1 MAFDPDKY
9 LAEQSSTPSRG
20 FDPDA
25 YLANAA
31 PVSKPSSFDPDA
43 YLASAASVK
52 PTPQQIERMASQPPS
67 AVAAPAPTK
76 SQEFNVLEASQAA
89 LSRQQVKREAE
100 ATAKAE
106 VIPFEQLYKNPENL
120 KKIQD
125 YASLRFGKTGQKQ
138 PGETD
143 AQFVDRFARH
153 MRFIN
158 TNEINYFTEQDWINN
173 SKPADVLKAGEAYAL
188 FDKTAG
194 FLSKGGQNPLTAVSD
209 YIAGVGSAP
218 STAASLGVG
227 KVVTGP
233 LLRKATQEGLKKAVL
248 SKTGAIGVGAP
259 LATETS
265 TNVLSNVYGQK
276 RELSVADAAAKEM
289 RTLLPQ
295 LSEEQQREVLPQ
307 IEQIEKQV
315 AEGID
320 IGEAALTGAITAPLS
335 LAVEVGPLALAAKSS
350 TKFLKGNDFT
360 LNEILDARKKQLN
373 IAKKPDTL
381 TGDKDADNVVVTTTN
396 IYDGGDLLDQQ
407 GAPTAI
413 AQMQVKNS
421 LDKQADLIASSIWKQ
436 MPDMSPK
443 PGEQTFE
450 AVQRTLQSFDSLPNN
465 VIKQSLEEAGTD
477 LPNFLTRLE
486 AGGLD
491 TDALEKFSAM
501 YGVSTSDAARTL
513 QSKSVISRMINKMRE
528 VDPESAKAV
537 DALLGK
543 PDLSTGMMSTLKGY
557 IDRLDRNMITAM
569 TTNMATVMRN
579 AFGVGTNATYGAV
592 EDGLESLLFNTGR
605 KLAGQMRGSPVKGD
619 IGRGIYGAIDDT
631 VDTWFYLG
639 QQGLSKDITEE
650 ALKNNPMLMS
660 KMLATA
666 EEMKQSDLI
675 APVRILNTPAVLMD
689 NYIRRAVFASSIDY
703 HMRQV
708 GLDMLDTMAQGKNI
722 PIDIL
727 RKGVDDALEFTFSKT
742 PTDKIGKGFVDIV
755 EAGRPATTTVFP
767 FARFLVNATKWTWK
781 HYNPGLTAGMGAA
794 DMIKGVSMLRNGDEA
809 GQALLMQGSTRIA
822 QQATGAATLIA
833 AYKYREENQDTP
845 WNIMKSDDGTT
856 VDAKYLF
863 PLNVPLALAD
873 FYYKTANGNPED
885 FKTKDL
891 IEALTG
897 FKAVGTQGQMIDV
910 AREAAS
916 SIAAKF
922 TGDES
927 DEAALNKMDKAGA
940 EFVGAW
946 LGRSTVPLNQFS
958 DLISAFD
965 NNESMQRDIFVTQ
978 PGEKLGA
985 GEIIGRSIQK
995 GIPILKQALPE
1006 YQPATREKAAPRDTG
1021 PFKQMTGLALIPPK
1035 NEIETEIERLNI
1047 PYQSVFSTTGD
1058 KTVDSQA
1065 RKFMAENIETMLLP
1079 YLRSDEYKSASREGQ
1094 FGELKNRLSQLQ
1106 TQAKN
1111 IATQQS
1117 IQDYY
1122 SREQVPPIEQ
1132 KKFEALPPKVRKA
1145 TTDLYK
1151 QQLGRSLNE
1160 DTDFR
1165 KFGIALQLAKTVQR
1179 VPLAVQED
1187 KPGFAVGGSVGKQAL
1202 KKAGKSTLLDETM
1215 NLLQQVR
1222 KDAGV
1227 PDETMSPAIDQT
1239 ANMLMGKKPVLPK
1252 TAAKSKS
1259 VLPEEVAKP
1268 APTVPESSVL
1278 SQTDEALP
1286 TLPAKTIEAPT
1297 PSKAFES
1304 EDYIKGEEAMLE
1316 MYTPEQLKSW
1326 KVANPE
1332 DYENT
1337 LHSFTGMAKGLKSSE
1352 IPPAPFAK
1360 KTDEAAE
1367 SLVDEVEY
1375 DIDGNPVSIG
1385 GKAVVKKFEP
1395 VADEYGVDPKYLSG
1409 DVNSITGNTSVTARN
1424 KAIASIKETRE
1435 DSFFKL
1441 RNNDKF
1447 AFVDDDV
1454 LGVVLGDYRYS
1465 RGVELNP
1472 KDPAMLDDAVKLAT
1486 QYQKRLDTLRE
1497 KYKDVPPV
1505 KLFHGQSAT
1514 EDINR
1519 LKKTGFDDPA
1529 KRDEFHSEMMVGA
1542 PSFTKDLNLGFRG
1555 GPFGGTNPE
1564 NYVVTEIPYADYV
1577 FNKINMAPEK
1587 YDTKD
1592 MNTILR
1598 AVTGAPG
1605 VVRPIG
1611 LPRAGFL
1618 ETEDM
1623 MLEAEKLRV
1632 KGRGTSLRG
1641 ASAEVSEAL
1650 QRGGKDVIR
1659 AEVKKGEDIVAE
1671 YMKLA
1676 RQSSNPKERMKL
1688 AYMSYGGIKDLM
1700 NSYMSMGK
1708 VTSTK
1713 TGLGQQY
1720 QAAINF
1726 FADYSGIQRQMR
1738 EVGDILWDG
1747 GAKQKAQNLYELSDK
1762 MKKFQQTDP
1771 AISTAVDEAKRTK
1784 PLDEVTKMIPKLA
1797 KGGLASRR

>member
-1 MAFDPDKY
+1 MGMFDDLIPQQN
-9 LAEQSSTPSRG
+9 QSSG
-20 FDPDA
+20 GMFDDLIPKK
-25 YLANAA
+25 NQNIP
-31 PVSKPSSFDPDA
+31 PV
-43 YLASAASVK
+43 ASTAK
-52 PTPQQIERMASQPPS
+52 
-67 AVAAPAPTK
+67 PAPT
-76 SQEFNVLEASQAA
+76 SQGFNVLEASQAA
-89 LSRQQVKREAE
+89 LARQQTQREAE
-100 ATAKAE
+100 KTAKKTE
-106 VIPFEQLYKNPENL
+106 TIPFDQLYKNPENL
-120 KKIQD
+120 KKIED
-125 YASLRFGKTGQKQ
+125 YASLRFGKTGQRQ
-138 PGETD
+138 PNESA
-143 AQFVDRFARH
+143 AQYVDRFAKH

-173 SKPADVLKAGEAYAL
+173 SKPQDVLKAGEAYAL

-194 FLSKGGQNPLTAVSD
+194 FLSKGGQNPLKAVSD
-209 YIAGVGSAP
+209 YIAGIGSAP

-227 KVVTGP
+227 KAVTGP
-233 LLRKATQEGLKKAVL
+233 LMSKAMSQGLKKAVA
-248 SKTGAIGVGAP
+248 SKTGVIGIGAP

-265 TNVLSNVYGQK
+265 TNVLSNVYSQK
-276 RELSVADAAAKEM
+276 RELAVADAAAKEM
-289 RTLLPQ
+289 RALLPQ
-295 LSEEQQREVLPQ
+295 LSPEQQKEVTPQ

-315 AEGID
+315 AEGVN
-320 IGEAALTGAITAPLS
+320 IGEAALTGAITAPIS
-335 LAVEVGPLALAAKSS
+335 LAVEVGPLALAAKGS

-373 IAKKPDTL
+373 IAKAPDAL
-381 TGDKDADNVVVTTTN
+381 TGNKDADNVAVTTTN
-396 IYDGGDLLDQQ
+396 IYDGGDLLDAQ

-421 LDKQADLIASSIWKQ
+421 LDKQADLIAASIWKQ
-436 MPDMSPK
+436 IPDTAPK

-450 AVQRTLQSFDSLPNN
+450 AVQRTLQSFDSLPDN
-465 VIKQSLEEAGTD
+465 VIKQSLEDAGTD

-543 PDLSTGMMSTLKGY
+543 PDPTTGYLAAFKGFV
-557 IDRLDRNMITAM
+557 DRVDRNMITAM

-579 AFGVGTNATYGAV
+579 AFGVGVNSTYGAA
-592 EDGLESLLFNTGR
+592 EEGLESLLFNTGR

-666 EEMKQSDLI
+666 EEMKQTDLI

-703 HMRQV
+703 HMRQT
-708 GLDMLDTMAQGKNI
+708 GLNLFDTMAQGKNI

-742 PTDKIGKGFVDIV
+742 PTEGLGLAFVKGV
-755 EAGRPATTTVFP
+755 EAARPLSTTVFP
-767 FARFLVNATKWTWK
+767 FARFLANATKWTWK
-781 HYNPGLTAGMGAA
+781 HYNPGITAGMGAA
-794 DMIKGVSMLRNGDEA
+794 DMIRGVNMLRNGDEA
-809 GQALLMQGSTRIA
+809 GQALLMQGSNRIA

-897 FKAVGTQGQMIDV
+897 FKAVGTQGQMLDV

-916 SIAAKF
+916 SIAANF
-922 TGDES
+922 TGDET
-927 DEAALNKMDKAGA
+927 DEAALNKMNKASA
-940 EFVGAW
+940 EFIGAW
-946 LGRSTVPLNQFS
+946 LGRATVPLNQFS

-978 PGEKLGA
+978 PGEKLSGTD
-985 GEIIGRSIQK
+985 IIGRSIQK

-1006 YQPATREKAAPRDTG
+1006 YQPATREKAAPRDAG

-1047 PYQSVFSTTGD
+1047 PYQAVFKTTGD

-1065 RKFMAENIETMLLP
+1065 RKFMAENIEASLLP
-1079 YLRSDEYKSASREGQ
+1079 YLQSDEYKNATREGQ
-1094 FGELKNRLSQLQ
+1094 FGELKNRLSELQ
-1106 TQAKN
+1106 NQAKD
-1111 IATQQS
+1111 IATKQS

-1122 SREQVPPIEQ
+1122 DREQVPPIEQ
-1132 KKFEALPPKVRKA
+1132 KKFEALDPKTRKA
-1145 TTDLYK
+1145 TIELYK
-1151 QQLGRSLNE
+1151 QQIGKSLTE

-1165 KFGIALQLAKTVQR
+1165 KFGIALELAKIVKR
-1179 VPLAVQED
+1179 SPLAVQED

-1202 KKAGKSTLLDETM
+1202 KKAGQSSLLDQTM
-1215 NLLQQVR
+1215 TLLQQVK

-1227 PDETMSPAIDQT
+1227 PIEQTTLSPAMDQT

-1252 TAAKSKS
+1252 PAVKST
-1259 VLPEEVAKP
+1259 AKP
-1268 APTVPESSVL
+1268 VVKPAATAPEPSVL
-1278 SQTDEALP
+1278 SQTEEALP
-1286 TLPAKTIEAPT
+1286 TLPAKTIEAPVSDEQFGKELFSEFST
-1297 PSKAFES
+1297 PKPSKAFTD
-1304 EDYIKGEEAMLE
+1304 EDYIMGEEAMLE
-1316 MYTPEQLKSW
+1316 LYTPAQLKSW

-1337 LHSFTGMAKGLKSSE
+1337 LHSFTGQAKGLKFSE
-1352 IPPAPFAK
+1352 MPPQPFAK
-1360 KTDEAAE
+1360 NTDESAE

-1375 DIDGNPVSIG
+1375 DMDGNPVSVG
-1385 GKAVVKKFEP
+1385 GKAIVKKAEP

-1409 DVNSITGNTSVTARN
+1409 DVNSITGNFNTTKRN
-1424 KAIASIKETRE
+1424 YAVAAIKETRE
-1435 DSFFKL
+1435 NSFFNL

-1447 AFVDDDV
+1447 ASIDDEV
-1454 LGVVLGDYRYS
+1454 LGTVLGEYRYS

-1472 KDPAMLDDAVKLAT
+1472 KDTVMIADAVKMAD

-1505 KLFHGQSAT
+1505 KLFHGQNMT
-1514 EDINR
+1514 EDINT
-1519 LKKTGFDDPA
+1519 LKRTGFADPT
-1529 KRDEFHSEMMVGA
+1529 KRGEFHAEMNVGA

-1555 GPFGGTNPE
+1555 GFGGTNPE
-1564 NYVVTEIPYADYV
+1564 NYIVTEIPYADYV
-1577 FNKINMAPEK
+1577 FSKINMAPEK
-1587 YDTKD
+1587 YDQKD

-1598 AVTGAPG
+1598 AVTGTPG
-1605 VVRPIG
+1605 FVRPIS

-1623 MLEAEKLRV
+1623 MVEAEKLRV
-1632 KGRGTSLRG
+1632 KGANAKLRSG
-1641 ASAEVSEAL
+1641 EKDVADVLAKGGKGITRAVMKRMEENVSES
-1650 QRGGKDVIR
+1650 
-1659 AEVKKGEDIVAE
+1659 
-1671 YMKLA
+1671 MKLA
-1676 RQSSNPKERMKL
+1676 RNSTNPKEQMKM
-1688 AYMSYGGIKDLM
+1688 AYMSYQGIKNLM
-1700 NSYMSMGK
+1700 NSYLDMATA
-1708 VTSTK
+1708 TSTK

-1720 QAAINF
+1720 QAAIDF
-1726 FADYSGIQRQMR
+1726 FAGSAGKTDSPESISISRQIR
-1738 EVGDILWDG
+1738 DVADILDNG
-1747 GAKQKAQNLYELSDK
+1747 GAKQKAQNLYELIDRLN
-1762 MKKFQQTDP
+1762 KFKQSEP
-1771 AISTAVDEAKRTK
+1771 SISTAVDESKRTK
-1784 PLDEVTKMIPKLA
+1784 PLDEVRKLVPKLA

>member
-1 MAFDPDKY
+1 MGMFDDLIPQQN
-9 LAEQSSTPSRG
+9 QSSG
-20 FDPDA
+20 GMFDDLIPKKP
-25 YLANAA
+25 A
-31 PVSKPSSFDPDA
+31 PV
-43 YLASAASVK
+43 ASTTT
-52 PTPQQIERMASQPPS
+52 PT
-67 AVAAPAPTK
+67 PAPTPT
-76 SQEFNVLEASQAA
+76 QPQAFNVLEASQAA
-89 LSRQQVKREAE
+89 LSRQQAKREADK
-100 ATAKAE
+100 TAAKTE
-106 VIPFEQLYKNPENL
+106 TIPFEQLYKNPENL

-125 YASLRFGKTGQKQ
+125 YASARFGKTGRKQ

-143 AQFVDRFARH
+143 EQFVNRFARH

-158 TNEINYFTEQDWINN
+158 TNEWNYFPEQDWINN
-173 SKPADVLKAGEAYAL
+173 AKPADVLKAGEAYDL
-188 FDKTAG
+188 FDRTAG
-194 FLSKGGQNPLTAVSD
+194 FLSKGGQNPLRAVSD
-209 YIAGVGSAP
+209 YFAGTISAP
-218 STAASLGVG
+218 STAASFGVG
-227 KVVTGP
+227 KAVTGP
-233 LLRKATQEGLKKAVL
+233 LMRKVTQEGLKKAVA
-248 SKTGAIGVGAP
+248 SRTGAVGIGAP

-276 RELSVADAAAKEM
+276 RDLSVADAAVKEM
-289 RTLLPQ
+289 RVLLPQ
-295 LSEEQQREVLPQ
+295 MSEEQQRQVLPQ

-320 IGEAALTGAITAPLS
+320 VGEAALTGAITAPIS
-335 LAVEVGPLALAAKSS
+335 LVIEGGSLALAAKGA
-350 TKFLKGNDFT
+350 TKLLKNNDFT
-360 LNEILDARKKQLN
+360 LDEILDARKKQLN
-373 IAKKPDTL
+373 IAKKPDAL
-381 TGDKDADNVVVTTTN
+381 TGNKDADNVAVTTTN
-396 IYDGGDLLDQQ
+396 VYDGGDLLDEQ

-421 LDKQADLIASSIWKQ
+421 LDKQADLIAASIWKQ
-436 MPDMSPK
+436 IPDTAPK

-450 AVQRTLQSFDSLPNN
+450 AVQRTLQSFDSLPDN

-543 PDLSTGMMSTLKGY
+543 PDASTGALSTLKGY
-557 IDRLDRNMITAM
+557 IDRADRNMITAM

-579 AFGVGTNATYGAV
+579 AFGVGVNSTYGAV
-592 EDGLESLLFNTGR
+592 EEGLESLLFNTGR
-605 KLAGQMRGSPVKGD
+605 KLAGEMRGSPVKGD
-619 IGRGIYGAIDDT
+619 IGRGIFGAIDDT

-666 EEMKQSDLI
+666 EEMKQTDLI

-742 PTDKIGKGFVDIV
+742 PTEGLGLAFVKGV
-755 EAGRPATTTVFP
+755 EAARPVSTVVFP

-856 VDAKYLF
+856 VDAKFLF

-897 FKAVGTQGQMIDV
+897 FKAVGTQGQMVDV

-916 SIAAKF
+916 SISANF

-927 DEAALNKMDKAGA
+927 DEAALNKMSKSSA
-940 EFVGAW
+940 EFIGAW
-946 LGRSTVPLNQFS
+946 LGRATVPLNQFS

-965 NNESMQRDIFVTQ
+965 RDEAMQRDIFVTQ
-978 PGEKLGA
+978 PGEKLSG

-1021 PFKQMTGLALIPPK
+1021 PLKQMTGLALVPPK
-1035 NEIETEIERLNI
+1035 NEIETEIERLSI
-1047 PYQSVFSTTGD
+1047 PYQSVFRTTGD

-1065 RKFMAENIETMLLP
+1065 RKFMAENIEAMLLP
-1079 YLRSDEYKSASREGQ
+1079 YLRSDEYKNASKEGQ

-1132 KKFEALPPKVRKA
+1132 KQFEALPPKVRKA
-1145 TTDLYK
+1145 TVDLYK
-1151 QQLGRSLNE
+1151 QQLGRSLTE

-1165 KFGIALQLAKTVQR
+1165 KFGIALQLAKTVQKA
-1179 VPLAVQED
+1179 PLAVQED
-1187 KPGFAVGGSVGKQAL
+1187 KPGFAAGGVVAKETL
-1202 KKAGKSTLLDETM
+1202 KKAGKSTLIDETM

-1222 KDAGV
+1222 KDAGAPV
-1227 PDETMSPAIDQT
+1227 EAPSPVMDQM
-1239 ANMLMGKKPVLPK
+1239 ANMLTK
-1252 TAAKSKS
+1252 
-1259 VLPEEVAKP
+1259 KP
-1268 APTVPESSVL
+1268 APTKAAPKAITPPVPAAPKAVTAPTAAPTE
-1278 SQTDEALP
+1278 QALP
-1286 TLPAKTIEAPT
+1286 TPPAQAIEAPM
-1297 PSKAFES
+1297 PSAAPAPAKAFAD
-1304 EDYIKGEEAMLE
+1304 EDYIMGEEAMLE
-1316 MYTPEQLKSW
+1316 LYTPAQLKSW
-1326 KVANPE
+1326 KIANPE

-1352 IPPAPFAK
+1352 IPPPPFAK
-1360 KTDEAAE
+1360 KTDESAE

-1375 DIDGNPVSIG
+1375 DMDGNPVSIG
-1385 GKAVVKKFEP
+1385 GKAIIKKAAP
-1395 VADEYGVDPKYLSG
+1395 VADEYGVDAKYLSG
-1409 DVNSITGNTSVTARN
+1409 DTNIITGNVNTTKRN
-1424 KAIASIKETRE
+1424 FAVAAIKEVRE

-1447 AFVDDDV
+1447 ASIDDDV

-1472 KDPAMLDDAVKLAT
+1472 KDPAMLDDAMKMAG
-1486 QYQKRLDTLRE
+1486 QYQKRLDALRE

-1505 KLFHGQSAT
+1505 KLFHGQGVT
-1514 EDINR
+1514 EDIDAI
-1519 LKKTGFDDPA
+1519 KKSGFTDPT
-1529 KRDEFHSEMMVGA
+1529 KRDEFHSEMYVGA

-1555 GPFGGTNPE
+1555 SPFGGTKPE

-1587 YDTKD
+1587 YDAKD

-1632 KGRGTSLRG
+1632 KGANAKLRSG
-1641 ASAEVSEAL
+1641 EKDVAEVLGA
-1650 QRGGKDVIR
+1650 GGKGLSR
-1659 AEVKKGEDIVAE
+1659 ATMKLVEENVSEQ
-1671 YMKLA
+1671 MKLA
-1676 RQSSNPKERMKL
+1676 RNSTNPKEQMKM
-1688 AYMSYGGIKDLM
+1688 AYMSYQGIKNLM
-1700 NSYMSMGK
+1700 NSYLDMATA
-1708 VTSTK
+1708 TSTK
-1713 TGLGQQY
+1713 SGLGQQY
-1720 QAAINF
+1720 QAAINN

-1738 EVGDILWDG
+1738 EIADILYDG
-1747 GAKQKAQNLYELSDK
+1747 GAKQKAQNLYELTDK
-1762 MKKFQQTDP
+1762 LKKFQQSEP

-1784 PLDEVTKMIPKLA
+1784 PLNEVTKMIPKLA

>member
-1 MAFDPDKY
+1 MGMFDDLIP
-9 LAEQSSTPSRG
+9 QQNQPSG
-20 FDPDA
+20 GMFDDLIPKK
-25 YLANAA
+25 AA
-31 PVSKPSSFDPDA
+31 PV
-43 YLASAASVK
+43 ASTTTS
-52 PTPQQIERMASQPPS
+52 T
-67 AVAAPAPTK
+67 PAPTPA
-76 SQEFNVLEASQAA
+76 QPQGFNVLEASQAA
-89 LSRQQVKREAE
+89 LSRQQAKRETETA
-100 ATAKAE
+100 AKAE
-106 VIPFEQLYKNPENL
+106 VVPFEQLYKNPENL

-125 YASLRFGKTGQKQ
+125 YASSRFGKTGQKQ
-138 PGETD
+138 QGETD

-173 SKPADVLKAGEAYAL
+173 SKPQDVLKAGEAYAL

-194 FLSKGGQNPLTAVSD
+194 FLSKGGQNPLKAVSD
-209 YIAGVGSAP
+209 YMAGVGSAP
-218 STAASLGVG
+218 STVASLGVG
-227 KVVTGP
+227 KIVTGP
-233 LLRKATQEGLKKAVL
+233 LIRKATQEGLKKAVL
-248 SKTGAIGVGAP
+248 SKTGAVGVGAP

-295 LSEEQQREVLPQ
+295 LSEEQQQQVLPQ

-320 IGEAALTGAITAPLS
+320 IGEAALTGAITAPIS
-335 LAVEVGPLALAAKSS
+335 LAVEVGPLALAAKGS

-381 TGDKDADNVVVTTTN
+381 TGDKDADNVAVTTTN
-396 IYDGGDLLDQQ
+396 IYDGGDLLDAQ

-421 LDKQADLIASSIWKQ
+421 LDKQTDLIAASIWKQ
-436 MPDMSPK
+436 IPDMSPK

-450 AVQRTLQSFDSLPNN
+450 AVQRTLQSFDSLPDN
-465 VIKQSLEEAGTD
+465 VIKQSLEDAGTD
-477 LPNFLTRLE
+477 IPNFLTRLE

-513 QSKSVISRMINKMRE
+513 QSKSVISRMLNTMRNI
-528 VDPESAKAV
+528 DKESAKAV

-543 PDLSTGMMSTLKGY
+543 PDATTGYLSAFKGFV
-557 IDRLDRNMITAM
+557 DRADRNMITGM

-579 AFGVGTNATYGAV
+579 AFGVGVNSTYGAA
-592 EDGLESLLFNTGR
+592 EEGLESLLFNTGR

-666 EEMKQSDLI
+666 EEMKQTDLI
-675 APVRILNTPAVLMD
+675 APIRILNTPAVLMD

-703 HMRQV
+703 HMRQT
-708 GLDMLDTMAQGKNI
+708 GLNLFDVMAQGKNI
-722 PIDIL
+722 PIDVL

-742 PTDKIGKGFVDIV
+742 PTEGLGLAFVKGV
-755 EAGRPATTTVFP
+755 EATRPLSTTVFP
-767 FARFLVNATKWTWK
+767 FARFLANATKWTWK
-781 HYNPGLTAGMGAA
+781 HYNPGITAGMGAA
-794 DMIKGVSMLRNGDEA
+794 DMIRGVSMLRNGDEA
-809 GQALLMQGSTRIA
+809 GQALLLQGSNRIA
-822 QQATGAATLIA
+822 QQATGAVTLIA

-845 WNIMKSDDGTT
+845 WNVLKSDDGTT

-863 PLNVPLALAD
+863 PFNVPLAIGD
-873 FYYKTANGNPED
+873 FLYKTINGNPED

-891 IEALTG
+891 VEALTG
-897 FKAVGTQGQMIDV
+897 FKAVGTQGQMLDV

-916 SIAAKF
+916 SIAANF

-927 DEAALNKMDKAGA
+927 DEAALNKMNKASA

-946 LGRSTVPLNQFS
+946 LGRATVPLNQFS

-978 PGEKLGA
+978 PGEKLSGTD
-985 GEIIGRSIQK
+985 IIGRSIQK

-1035 NEIETEIERLNI
+1035 NEIETEIERLSI
-1047 PYQSVFSTTGD
+1047 PYQTVFKTTGD

-1065 RKFMAENIETMLLP
+1065 RKFMAENIESMLLP
-1079 YLRSDEYKSASREGQ
+1079 YLRSDEYKSASKEGQ
-1094 FGELKNRLSQLQ
+1094 FGELKNRLSELQ

-1132 KKFEALPPKVRKA
+1132 KKFEALPPKVRAA
-1145 TTDLYK
+1145 TIKLYD

-1165 KFGIALQLAKTVQR
+1165 KFGIALQLAKTVQKA
-1179 VPLAVQED
+1179 PLVVQED

-1202 KKAGKSTLLDETM
+1202 KKAGKSTLLDQTM

-1227 PDETMSPAIDQT
+1227 PDETLSPAIDQT

-1252 TAAKSKS
+1252 TAAKVKPM
-1259 VLPEEVAKP
+1259 LPEEAANP
-1268 APTVPESSVL
+1268 APIAPELPAL
-1278 SQTDEALP
+1278 SQTEQALP
-1286 TLPAKTIEAPT
+1286 TLPAKTMEAPTLPESIAATPT
-1297 PSKAFES
+1297 PSKAFAD
-1304 EDYIKGEEAMLE
+1304 EDYIMGEEMMLE
-1316 MYTPEQLKSW
+1316 SYTPAQLKSW
-1326 KVANPE
+1326 KVSAPE
-1332 DYENT
+1332 DYANT
-1337 LHSFTGMAKGLKSSE
+1337 LHNFTGQAKGLKTSE
-1352 IPPAPFAK
+1352 IPPQPFAK
-1360 KTDEAAE
+1360 KTDESAE

-1375 DIDGNPVSIG
+1375 DMDGYPISVG

-1409 DVNSITGNTSVTARN
+1409 DTNAVTGNFSVSARN
-1424 KAIASIKETRE
+1424 RAVAAIKETRE

-1441 RNNDKF
+1441 RNSDKF
-1447 AFVDDDV
+1447 AAIDDEV
-1454 LGVVLGDYRYS
+1454 LGVMLGEYRYS

-1472 KDPAMLDDAVKLAT
+1472 KDPAALNDATKLAS
-1486 QYQKRLDTLRE
+1486 QYQKRLETLRE
-1497 KYKDVPPV
+1497 KYKDVPPI
-1505 KLFHGQSAT
+1505 KLFHGQ
-1514 EDINR
+1514 
-1519 LKKTGFDDPA
+1519 GFGNGVEGIKRSGFTDPT
-1529 KRDEFHSEMMVGA
+1529 KRDEFHKEMMLGA
-1542 PSFTKDLNLGFRG
+1542 PSFTRDLNLGFRHTS
-1555 GPFGGTNPE
+1555 FGGTDPK
-1564 NYVVTEIPYADYV
+1564 NYVVTEIPYADYM
-1577 FNKINMAPEK
+1577 FNKINMAPDK
-1587 YDTKD
+1587 YDKKD

-1598 AVTGAPG
+1598 AITGAPG

-1611 LPRAGFL
+1611 LPRASFL

-1623 MLEAEKLRV
+1623 MVEAEKLRV
-1632 KGRGTSLRG
+1632 KGKNAKLR
-1641 ASAEVSEAL
+1641 SAETDVSEAL
-1650 QRGGKDVIR
+1650 QVGGRDVIR
-1659 AEVKKGEDIVAE
+1659 AQVKKDENLISE
-1671 YMKLA
+1671 YMKTA
-1676 RQSSNPKERMKL
+1676 RQSKDSKEQMKM
-1688 AYMSYGGIKDLM
+1688 AYMSYTGIKDLM
-1700 NSYMSMGK
+1700 NSYLGLGK

-1720 QAAINF
+1720 QADIDF
-1726 FADYSGIQRQMR
+1726 FTDFSGIKRQMR
-1738 EVGDILWDG
+1738 EVADILSVG

-1762 MKKFQQTDP
+1762 LDKFKQSEP
-1771 AISTAVDEAKRTK
+1771 KISTAVDETKRAK
-1784 PLDEVTKMIPKLA
+1784 PLDEVRKFVPKLA

>member
-1 MAFDPDKY
+1 MGMFDDLIPQQN
-9 LAEQSSTPSRG
+9 QSSG
-20 FDPDA
+20 GMFDDLIPKKP
-25 YLANAA
+25 A
-31 PVSKPSSFDPDA
+31 PV
-43 YLASAASVK
+43 ASTTT
-52 PTPQQIERMASQPPS
+52 PT
-67 AVAAPAPTK
+67 PAPT
-76 SQEFNVLEASQAA
+76 STQPQAFNVLEASKAA
-89 LSRQQVKREAE
+89 LSRQQAKREADK
-100 ATAKAE
+100 TAAKTE
-106 VIPFEQLYKNPENL
+106 TIPFEQLYKNPENL

-125 YASLRFGKTGQKQ
+125 YASTRFGKAGQKQ

-143 AQFVDRFARH
+143 AQYVDRFARH

-158 TNEINYFTEQDWINN
+158 SNEINYFTEQDWINN

-194 FLSKGGQNPLTAVSD
+194 FLGKGGQNPLKAVSD
-209 YIAGVGSAP
+209 YMAGVVSAP
-218 STAASLGVG
+218 STVVSLGVG
-227 KVVTGP
+227 KAVTGP
-233 LLRKATQEGLKKAVL
+233 LMRKVTQEGLKKAVA
-248 SKTGAIGVGAP
+248 SRTGAVGIGAP

-276 RELSVADAAAKEM
+276 RELSVADAATKEM

-295 LSEEQQREVLPQ
+295 MSEEQQRQVLPQ

-335 LAVEVGPLALAAKSS
+335 LAVEVGPLALAAKGS

-360 LNEILDARKKQLN
+360 LDEILDARKKQLN
-373 IAKKPDTL
+373 IAKKPDAL
-381 TGDKDADNVVVTTTN
+381 TGNKDADNVAVTTTN
-396 IYDGGDLLDQQ
+396 VYDGGDLLDEQ

-421 LDKQADLIASSIWKQ
+421 LDKQADLIAASIWKQ
-436 MPDMSPK
+436 IPDMSPK

-450 AVQRTLQSFDSLPNN
+450 AVQRTLQSFDSLPDN

-543 PDLSTGMMSTLKGY
+543 PDPSTGALSTLKGY
-557 IDRLDRNMITAM
+557 IDRADRNMITAM

-579 AFGVGTNATYGAV
+579 AFGVGVNSTYGAV
-592 EDGLESLLFNTGR
+592 EEGLESLLFNTGR
-605 KLAGQMRGSPVKGD
+605 KLAGEMRGSPVKGD
-619 IGRGIYGAIDDT
+619 IGRGIFGAIDDT

-742 PTDKIGKGFVDIV
+742 PTEGLGLAFVKGV
-755 EAGRPATTTVFP
+755 EAARPVSTVVFP

-781 HYNPGLTAGMGAA
+781 HYNPGITAGMGAE
-794 DMIKGVSMLRNGDEA
+794 DMIRGVSMLRNGDEA

-897 FKAVGTQGQMIDV
+897 FKAVGTQGQMLDV

-916 SIAAKF
+916 SIAANF

-927 DEAALNKMDKAGA
+927 DEAALNKMKKASA
-940 EFVGAW
+940 EFIGSW
-946 LGRSTVPLNQFS
+946 LGRATVPLNQFS

-965 NNESMQRDIFVTQ
+965 RDEAMQRDIFVTQ

-985 GEIIGRSIQK
+985 GEVIGRSIQK

-1021 PFKQMTGLALIPPK
+1021 PFKQMTGLALVPPK
-1035 NEIETEIERLNI
+1035 NEIETEIERLSI
-1047 PYQSVFSTTGD
+1047 PYQSVFKTTGD

-1065 RKFMAENIETMLLP
+1065 RKFMAKNIEAMLLP
-1079 YLRSDEYKSASREGQ
+1079 YLRSDEYKNASKEGQ
-1094 FGELKNRLSQLQ
+1094 FVGLKNRLSELQ

-1132 KKFEALPPKVRKA
+1132 KQFEALPPKVRQA
-1145 TTDLYK
+1145 TVDLYK

-1165 KFGIALQLAKTVQR
+1165 KFGIALQLAKTVQKA
-1179 VPLAVQED
+1179 PLAVQKD
-1187 KPGFAVGGSVGKQAL
+1187 KPGFAAGGVVAKETL
-1202 KKAGKSTLLDETM
+1202 KKAGKSTLIDETM

-1222 KDAGV
+1222 KDAGAPV
-1227 PDETMSPAIDQT
+1227 EAPSPVMDQM
-1239 ANMLMGKKPVLPK
+1239 ANMLTK
-1252 TAAKSKS
+1252 
-1259 VLPEEVAKP
+1259 KP
-1268 APTVPESSVL
+1268 APTKAAPKAITPPVPAAPKAITAPTAAPTE
-1278 SQTDEALP
+1278 QALP
-1286 TLPAKTIEAPT
+1286 TPPAQAIEAPM
-1297 PSKAFES
+1297 PSAAPAPAKAFAD
-1304 EDYIKGEEAMLE
+1304 EDYIMGEEAMLE
-1316 MYTPEQLKSW
+1316 LYTPAQLKSW
-1326 KVANPE
+1326 KIANPE

-1352 IPPAPFAK
+1352 IPPPPFAK
-1360 KTDEAAE
+1360 KTDESAE

-1375 DIDGNPVSIG
+1375 DMDGNPVSVG
-1385 GKAVVKKFEP
+1385 GKAVAKKAEP

-1409 DVNSITGNTSVTARN
+1409 DTNIITGNVNTTKRN
-1424 KAIASIKETRE
+1424 FAVAAIKEVRE

-1447 AFVDDDV
+1447 ASIDDDV

-1472 KDPAMLDDAVKLAT
+1472 KDPAMLDDAMKMAG
-1486 QYQKRLDTLRE
+1486 QYQKRLDALRE

-1505 KLFHGQSAT
+1505 KLFHGQGVT
-1514 EDINR
+1514 EDIDTI
-1519 LKKTGFDDPA
+1519 KKSGFTDPT
-1529 KRDEFHSEMMVGA
+1529 KRDEFHSEMYVGA

-1555 GPFGGTNPE
+1555 SPFGGTKPE

-1587 YDTKD
+1587 YDAKD

-1632 KGRGTSLRG
+1632 KGANAKLRSG
-1641 ASAEVSEAL
+1641 EKDVADVLAKGGKGLNRAVIKSVEENVSEN
-1650 QRGGKDVIR
+1650 
-1659 AEVKKGEDIVAE
+1659 
-1671 YMKLA
+1671 MKLA
-1676 RQSSNPKERMKL
+1676 RNSTNPKEQMKM
-1688 AYMSYGGIKDLM
+1688 AYMSYQGIKNLM
-1700 NSYMSMGK
+1700 NSYLDMATA
-1708 VTSTK
+1708 TSTK
-1713 TGLGQQY
+1713 AGLGQQY
-1720 QAAINF
+1720 QAAINN
-1726 FADYSGIQRQMR
+1726 FADYSGILRQMR

-1762 MKKFQQTDP
+1762 LKKFQQSEP

-1784 PLDEVTKMIPKLA
+1784 PLDEVRKFVPKLA
-1797 KGGLASRR
+1797 KGGLASRRQ